1 MGTYFFCEMN
11 DNKSASKQNTKII
24 LHFSMEVIIIP
35 HIAIGNELWSYRLE
49 SDHQLNL
56 WILNLKQVIST

>member
-1 MGTYFFCEMN
+1 MRTFEGVRVKLILEYILSFHSCMGTHFFCEMN

-35 HIAIGNELWSYRLE
+35 HIAIGNEL
-49 SDHQLNL
+49 
-56 WILNLKQVIST
+56 